1 MVGTARE
8 DAKCPPPNH
17 KLNIAEL
24 AQSSVTWRAVRHP
37 HSPLLTTA
45 SASPSNDCD
54 LKWAARCGTRAG
66 PLGPVP
72 N

>member
-24 AQSSVTWRAVRHP
+24 AQSSVTWRAVRP
-37 HSPLLTTA
+37 ANRQRLRLA
-45 SASPSNDCD
+45 VKR
-54 LKWAARCGTRAG
+54 L
-66 PLGPVP
+66 
-72 N
+72 